1 MILVLLE
8 YFVCFEILM
17 SRQNTNGVLEM
28 KGLAQGNIKPSTLG
42 TLPLRPLHSGKIWL

>member
-8 YFVCFEILM
+8 YFVYFEILM
-17 SRQNTNGVLEM
+17 LRQNTISVLEM
-28 KGLAQGNIKPSTLG
+28 RGLAQGNINPPTLG